1 MEVPSLFMT
10 TTLPLRPLGS
20 FGGVSTLLQEPIMT
34 PLRRRMLED
43 MQIRN
48 FSKNTQESYLM
59 QVSLY
64 ARHFRRSPE
73 GLGPRNIRDYQVY
86 LTNEKKLAPGSI
98 SIATAALRFLYTVT
112 LKRPWDIEK
121 VLPMPKKSETLPVIL
136 SPEEVHHFLS
146 CVPRR
151 KGRTVLTVCYAAGL
165 RIAEA
170 VALKPADIDS
180 QRMMIRVEQG
190 KGQKD
195 RYVMLSEQ
203 LLKILREW
211 YRYAR
216 PTEWMFPG
224 KIPGMHVTTEGVQ
237 DACKLG
243 LKRSG
248 LTKPVTPHSLRHA
261 FATHLLE
268 YGTDLRTIQLLM
280 GHRSLSTTARYLRLA
295 VNKVC
300 ATRSPLDLLPH
311 PLPPA
316 EPAKA
321 PEHF

>member
-1 MEVPSLFMT
+1 
-10 TTLPLRPLGS
+10 
-20 FGGVSTLLQEPIMT
+20 MT
-34 PLRRRMLED
+34 PVRQRMIED

-48 FSKNTQESYLM
+48 FSENSQKSYLQ

-73 GLGPRNIRDYQVY
+73 GLGPRDIRDYQVY
-86 LTNEKKLAPGSI
+86 LTNEKKLAPKSI

-112 LKRPWDIEK
+112 LKRPWDVAE
-121 VLPMPKKSETLPVIL
+121 VLPMPKAPQTLPVIL
-136 SPEEVHHFLS
+136 SPEEVRQFLS

-151 KGRTVLTVCYAAGL
+151 KARTILTVCYAAGL
-165 RIAEA
+165 RISEA
-170 VALKPADIDS
+170 IALKPTDIDS

-216 PTEWMFPG
+216 PTVWMFPG
-224 KIPGMHVTTEGVQ
+224 VIPGSHITRSGVD
-237 DACKLG
+237 DACELA

-248 LTKPVTPHSLRHA
+248 LIKPVTPHSLRHA
-261 FATHLLE
+261 FACHLLE

-295 VNKVC
+295 ISKVC
-300 ATRSPLDLLPH
+300 ATRSPLDLLPR
-311 PLPPA
+311 PLPPS
-316 EPAKA
+316 EPSKV

>member
-1 MEVPSLFMT
+1 
-10 TTLPLRPLGS
+10 
-20 FGGVSTLLQEPIMT
+20 MT
-34 PLRRRMLED
+34 PLRQRMLED

-48 FSKNTQESYLM
+48 FSQNTQESYLQ

-98 SIATAALRFLYTVT
+98 SIATAALRFLYMVT
-112 LKRPWDIEK
+112 LKRPWDVAE
-121 VLPMPKKSETLPVIL
+121 VLPMPKAQQTLPVIM
-136 SPEEVHHFLS
+136 SPDEVRQFLS

-151 KGRTVLTVCYAAGL
+151 KARTILTVCYAAGL
-165 RIAEA
+165 RISEA
-170 VALKPADIDS
+170 ISLKPTDIDS

-211 YRYAR
+211 YRLAR
-216 PTEWMFPG
+216 PTVWMFPG
-224 KIPGMHVTTEGVQ
+224 VIPGSHITREGVS
-237 DACKLG
+237 DACELG

-261 FATHLLE
+261 FACHLLE

-295 VNKVC
+295 ISKVC
-300 ATRSPLDLLPH
+300 ATRSPLDLLPR
-311 PLPPA
+311 PLPPS
-316 EPAKA
+316 EPPKA
-321 PEHF
+321 AEHF